1 MERVK
6 RLSQRW
12 FPRVYK
18 IAQTLFYFVA
28 RLLETRMLGTKMQ
41 EWRWRMK
48 TFGGDAS
55 LSDVHYTSHPHR
67 AMLLATLD
75 AWMPLDSILEIG
87 CGRGDNLYLLGI
99 QYPSVV
105 LHGIDI
111 NARAV
116 RAARQWLKQS
126 GIKKSILTEGRADD
140 LSRFSDKSIDI
151 VFSDAVLLYVGP
163 DKIKKALNEMT
174 RIAKKAVILNE
185 WHSDIL
191 PEPDPSRYLDAHW
204 VHNYRALLA
213 QIPSVKEIRIRPIP
227 EEVWGGSGWK
237 EYGSLVQARLDA
249 RQARLA

>member
-6 RLSQRW
+6 RLFQRS
-12 FPRVYK
+12 FPRAYK
-18 IAQTLFYFVA
+18 VAQALFYSVA
-28 RLLETRMLGTKMQ
+28 RWLETRVLGTRMQ
-41 EWRWRMK
+41 EWRWRMR
-48 TFGGDAS
+48 TFGGDMS
-55 LSDVHYTSHPHR
+55 SSDARHTSHPHR
-67 AMLLATLD
+67 AMLLAALD
-75 AWMPLDSILEIG
+75 ACMPLDSILEIG
-87 CGRGDNLYLLGI
+87 CGRGDNLYLLGM

-126 GIKKSILTEGRADD
+126 GIKKSILTEGRVDD

-191 PEPDPSRYLDAHW
+191 QESNPSRYLDAHW
-204 VHNYRALLA
+204 IHNYRVLLA

-237 EYGSLVQARLDA
+237 EYGSLVQARIA
-249 RQARLA
+249 